1 VTSSPLSARSAGI
14 LAAPLAVLLAHALL
28 FGSWI
33 VDDAG
38 ISFVYAR
45 NLAAGHGLVAQPGLS
60 PVEGFSNFLW
70 VVGLAPA
77 FLLRLF
83 DPVLTPKI
91 LALAL
96 VAGAFALLHGAL
108 AAVTGGSRAASVT
121 VLLLLA
127 LNTSFVVWAI
137 SGLENPLYTFLLC
150 LLLRLCL
157 QEREGEAERALRW
170 LPAAAGAVAAGIAL
184 TRPDGILF
192 AALYP
197 LLSPFA
203 APASKRAAAGRVL
216 RYAAVLALLLGSF
229 LLFRALYFGDLY
241 PNTYHAKGGPGAG
254 KPLDLLTLQPP
265 MVADAL
271 ELLRSVAGPAS
282 GLLLAALAGGTFF
295 LLGRRRFRR
304 GHAALLAFTLCAAA
318 VYLLLPED
326 WMPEYR
332 FATPFFPFFYAY
344 GAALA
349 AALGAELFPRPERRR
364 LAALVAVPAVAGAS
378 LLLFVPRSLL
388 FAARPTV
395 PFADVVRDF
404 GTRYDRYADL
414 LGVRNGSILLP
425 DVGGTLWASR
435 LRVYDLVGLTDRTI
449 ALTRDSDH
457 AAFLDYVFER
467 AKPTFIHTHHYW
479 TMAAG
484 FDLDPRLRRD
494 YVPLFRYLERWVLE
508 ASGGQTLL
516 SGDYVRRD
524 ALEAAPGRDAALAVI
539 RRELAEQHAHRPREQ
554 GPAGP
559 AAPPR

>member
-1 VTSSPLSARSAGI
+1 
-14 LAAPLAVLLAHALL
+14 LAVFLAHALL

-45 NLAAGHGLVAQPGLS
+45 NLAAGHGLVSQPGLP

-83 DPVLTPKI
+83 DPMLTPKI

-96 VAGAFALLHGAL
+96 VGGAFALLHGAL

-127 LNTSFVVWAI
+127 LNTSFVVWAV

-157 QEREGEAERALRW
+157 REGQSGEENGEERALRW

-197 LLSPFA
+197 LLSPS
-203 APASKRAAAGRVL
+203 APPSSKRAAAGRLL
-216 RYAAVLALLLGSF
+216 RYAAVLGLLLGGF

-241 PNTYHAKGGPGAG
+241 PNTYHAKGGPEVG
-254 KPLDLLTLQPP
+254 KALELLTLQPP
-265 MVADAL
+265 RIAGAL
-271 ELLRSVAGPAS
+271 ELLRSVAGSAN
-282 GLLLAALAGGTFF
+282 GLLLAALASGTFF
-295 LLGRRRFRR
+295 LIGRRRFRR
-304 GHAALLAFTLCAAA
+304 GHAALLAFTLCGAA
-318 VYLLLPED
+318 VYLLLPAD

-344 GAALA
+344 GSALA
-349 AALGAELFPRPERRR
+349 AALGAELLARPERRR

-404 GTRYDRYADL
+404 GTRYNRFADL
-414 LGVRNGSILLP
+414 LGVRDGSILLP

-435 LRVYDLVGLTDRTI
+435 LRVYDMAGLTDRTI

-457 AAFLDYVFER
+457 AAFFDYVFER
-467 AKPTFIHTHHYW
+467 TKPTFLHTHHYW
-479 TMAAG
+479 TIAAG
-484 FDLDPRLRRD
+484 FDLDPRLQRD
-494 YVPLFRYLERWVLE
+494 YVPLYRYVERWVLE
-508 ASGGQTLL
+508 ASGGQPLL

-524 ALEAAPGRDAALAVI
+524 ALDGPGKDAALAVI
-539 RRELAEQHAHRPREQ
+539 RRELAEHYAHRPRER
-554 GPAGP
+554 GPAGR